1 MLFSKLILSLI
12 AQTQIKLLTETF
24 LISGKTNKQITV
36 KEHRRFW
43 MPGKKNQIINKNNN
57 NNNQINCT

>member
-12 AQTQIKLLTETF
+12 GPNTKLLTETF
-24 LISGKTNKQITV
+24 LISGKTNKQTTV

-43 MPGKKNQIINKNNN
+43 MAGKKNQTINKNNN
-57 NNNQINCT
+57 NNIQINCT